1 MATTEEIMQKIQ
13 EPVKAP
19 DFWPMD
25 MMDEFHTI
33 QSVRNALDFKMSDG
47 SKVDI
52 HTGTAMFEYMAEL
65 QVISASAA
73 ELMGRLRKRLE
84 QARGRAILE
93 ALDDIEN
100 FKRLSATL
108 QAKLVDSKIAEHLAV
123 YEYAEF
129 LSKRIS
135 YSQDGTR
142 SMLSFIKEDMR
153 NQAPVS
159 QR

>member
-1 MATTEEIMQKIQ
+1 MQRVQ

-33 QSVRNALDFKMSDG
+33 QSIRNALDFKMSDG

-73 ELMGRLRKRLE
+73 ELMGHLRKRLDL
-84 QARGRAILE
+84 ARGAAIFQE
-93 ALDDIEN
+93 INGNDW
-100 FKRLSATL
+100 FKKMSATL
-108 QAKLVDSKIAEHLAV
+108 QNQYINSKISDHLAV
-123 YEYAEF
+123 YEYAEY

-135 YSQDGTR
+135 YAQDGTR